1 MCAARALILVNSWE
15 TVRFELLNSR
25 ICDLGLQ
32 IEGSLIEP
40 RIQRLYR
47 ELTAKGLMFH
57 PQVYPTDGWGCP
69 DEVPVIGVPFYLVDR
84 RLARIEEEQ
93 TGEIETSQITM
104 MLLRHEAG
112 HAFNYAYRLYK
123 RPDWS
128 EMFGS
133 FSRPYRD
140 SFRPNPFSR
149 HFVRHIVHHQF
160 GRTYAQKHPDE
171 DFAETFAVWLTPR
184 SGWRRRYR
192 NWPAL
197 RKLEYVDVLMK
208 GLRAETPKRTEGR
221 LCTPVE
227 EMNLLLAEHYGQR
240 AERYRA
246 AAQGYV
252 DDKLREVFPPV
263 RGQALEPA
271 AEFLR
276 KHHLSLLTR
285 LTRWSALDEEEVRAL
300 LTKLEQRAEALGLEF
315 RGRHLAAKLMDVTA
329 LATALAM
336 DFAHTGRFT
345 G

>member
-1 MCAARALILVNSWE
+1 
-15 TVRFELLNSR
+15 
-25 ICDLGLQ
+25 
-32 IEGSLIEP
+32 
-40 RIQRLYR
+40 
-47 ELTAKGLMFH
+47 
-57 PQVYPTDGWGCP
+57 
-69 DEVPVIGVPFYLVDR
+69 
-84 RLARIEEEQ
+84 
-93 TGEIETSQITM
+93 QITM

-171 DFAETFAVWLTPR
+171 DFAETFAVWLT
-184 SGWRRRYR
+184 
-192 NWPAL
+192 
-197 RKLEYVDVLMK
+197 
-208 GLRAETPKRTEGR
+208 
-221 LCTPVE
+221 
-227 EMNLLLAEHYGQR
+227 
-240 AERYRA
+240 
-246 AAQGYV
+246 
-252 DDKLREVFPPV
+252 
-263 RGQALEPA
+263 
-271 AEFLR
+271 
-276 KHHLSLLTR
+276 R

-315 RGRHLAAKLMDVTA
+315 RGRHLAAKLMYVTA

-336 DFAHTGRFT
+336 DFAHTERFT